1 MVNRFNL
8 FYLRSLETFLWIREP
23 LGGGGIICD
32 TVLRVYMVQVRY
44 KAGHVKDTEKGGK
57 N

>member
-1 MVNRFNL
+1 MDQGAA
-8 FYLRSLETFLWIREP
+8 W
-23 LGGGGIICD
+23 GGIICD

-57 N
+57 NWSD